1 MASNAKILSLHGK
14 VLKLDTRADVEPYLT
29 ADPATVEEV
38 HFGGNTIGVEAALAI
53 ADYLK
58 QTQVLKVAN
67 FADIF
72 TGRLITEI
80 PQALAAICN
89 ALADKT
95 SLVEINL
102 SDNAFGGRSVDPMV
116 NFLTNNRSFQ
126 ILKLNNNGLGPE
138 GGAVVANALLQSALL
153 SKKEGVP
160 SNLRTVICGRN
171 RLEDGSAPIWGEAL
185 RAHGGLTRIE
195 MTQNGIKPDG
205 ISALVRGIA
214 ACQGLVHLNLQD
226 NTFGEKGSQAAA
238 DVLTSWPLLETLNFA
253 DCVIAQE
260 GDVSPI
266 VPVLLSGSNTKLT
279 VLQLAN
285 NNMDSQSF
293 ALFAEGI
300 QAHLPALKTFEVF
313 WNEFEEDDEGIVS
326 LAGTLKGRG
335 GKLVITDPE
344 EDEDEEEEEEK
355 DEEEKDEEEK
365 ETEEAAA
372 PTTEAL
378 SPAMEKG
385 TFEKATD
392 ALAELLGKVSIGSS
406 SHKA

>member
-1 MASNAKILSLHGK
+1 MAKILSLHGK
-14 VLKLDTRADVEPYLT
+14 VLKLDTRADIEPYLT
-29 ADPATVEEV
+29 ADPTTLEEI
-38 HFGGNTIGVEAALAI
+38 HLGGNTIGVEAAQAI

-58 QTQVLKVAN
+58 KTQVLKVAD

-80 PQALAAICN
+80 PQALSAICD
-89 ALADKT
+89 ALVDKT

-116 NFLTNNRSFQ
+116 PFLTNNRSFQ

-138 GGAVVANALLQSALL
+138 GGAVVANALLQSAVL

-171 RLEDGSAPIWGEAL
+171 RLEDGSAPVWGEAL
-185 RAHGGLTRIE
+185 REHGGLTRIE

-214 ACQGLVHLNLQD
+214 ACKNLVHLNLQD
-226 NTFGEKGSQAAA
+226 NTFGEKGSQTAAE
-238 DVLTSWPLLETLNFA
+238 VLTSWPLLETLNFA
-253 DCVIAQE
+253 DCVLAQE
-260 GDVSPI
+260 GEVSPVI
-266 VPVLLSGSNTKLT
+266 PVLLSGSNAKLT

-285 NNMDSQSF
+285 NNIDSQSF

-300 QAHLPALKTFEVF
+300 HEHLPALKTFEVF

-326 LAGTLKGRG
+326 LSGTLTKRG
-335 GKLVITDPE
+335 GKLVVTDPE
-344 EDEDEEEEEEK
+344 EEEEEEEEK
-355 DEEEKDEEEK
+355 EKEDAEEAEEK
-365 ETEEAAA
+365 TAA
-372 PTTEAL
+372 PAAEA
-378 SPAMEKG
+378 PTEKG

-392 ALAELLGKVSIGSS
+392 ALAELLNKVSIGSS
-406 SHKA
+406 AQKA

>member
-1 MASNAKILSLHGK
+1 MASNSKILSLHGK
-14 VLKLDTRADVEPYLT
+14 VLKLNTRADVEPYLT
-29 ADPATVEEV
+29 ADPATLEEI

-58 QTQVLKVAN
+58 KTEVLKVAD

-80 PQALAAICN
+80 PQALSAICD
-89 ALADKT
+89 ALVDKT

-126 ILKLNNNGLGPE
+126 ILRLNNNGLGPE
-138 GGAVVANALLQSALL
+138 GGAVVANALIQSALL
-153 SKKEGVP
+153 SKKAGVP

-171 RLEDGSAPIWGEAL
+171 RLEDGSAPVWGEAL
-185 RAHGGLTRIE
+185 KAHGLLTRIE

-214 ACQGLVHLNLQD
+214 ACTGLVHLNLQD
-226 NTFGEKGSQAAA
+226 NTFGEKGSLAAA
-238 DVLTSWPLLETLNFA
+238 EVLKSWPLLETLNFA
-253 DCVIAQE
+253 DCVIGQE

-300 QAHLPALKTFEVF
+300 QEHLPALKTFEVF
-313 WNEFEEDDEGIVS
+313 WNEVEEDDEGIVS
-326 LAGTLKGRG
+326 LSGTMTKRG

-344 EDEDEEEEEEK
+344 EEEDEDEEEEEK
-355 DEEEKDEEEK
+355 EEEKKPEVI
-365 ETEEAAA
+365 APA
-372 PTTEAL
+372 PT
-378 SPAMEKG
+378 KDDH
-385 TFEKATD
+385 KDATD
-392 ALAELLGKVSIGSS
+392 ALTELLGKVSISSS